1 MIDAIRELGKIIME
15 KENVNELNSL
25 LEDPNS
31 TGKYRVIF
39 TITFTKNTDNWYFE
53 DVEMEEYDKD
63 KNLKYLYRS
72 GPSNAPNYSPSAKL
86 TDIDRT
92 YPLKIKGWFKK
103 ILSKENLLND
113 EEKKFIEN
121 IYSLLEN
128 SENLIIEKIRKFREE
143 TPKKEGIFITLKFKE
158 NNTVKYLGDI
168 KVFENILIQ
177 TITEEENIKG
187 FNNGVCSIC
196 KEEKPV
202 IIGDGIYTF
211 FTIDKTGFI
220 SGGLKEENAWKNF
233 PICQTCKRNIEKGK
247 EYLETNLT
255 FKFAGLTYQLIPKF
269 IIGREFV
276 SSEVID
282 IFTNAS
288 KIFKL
293 KENVQKKYLGEENEI
308 LGYLKEYE
316 DYLTLNFLF
325 IQKMNKAERILSLIE
340 DVFPSHLK
348 QLFSVKEEV
357 DLLYNKDFT
366 FKTIWNFFSKSDQNK
381 RDADLKAYF
390 LDLSDRIF
398 KGKPVDFS
406 FVLKF
411 LMKRIR
417 TSFVNDDYF
426 NFTVLDA
433 IMIVSFLQ
441 KLDLINMEVF
451 NMEERIFSELFE
463 KFKPTFESPLKR
475 GLFLLGGLTQLLLN
489 TQYSRRESTPPFLKQ
504 LKGLKMDEKD
514 FKGLIPKI
522 QNKLYEYDAFDK
534 GKQKLAEEASYYLLI
549 AGNNWKM
556 SIDEMNFYFA
566 TGMNLINDITKII
579 YPEKKSSGEKQN

>member
-31 TGKYRVIF
+31 TGKYRVIV

-233 PICQTCKRNIEKGK
+233 PICQSCKRNIEKGK
-247 EYLETNLT
+247 AYLETNLT

-417 TSFVNDDYF
+417 TSFVN
-426 NFTVLDA
+426 
-433 IMIVSFLQ
+433 
-441 KLDLINMEVF
+441 
-451 NMEERIFSELFE
+451 
-463 KFKPTFESPLKR
+463 
-475 GLFLLGGLTQLLLN
+475 
-489 TQYSRRESTPPFLKQ
+489 
-504 LKGLKMDEKD
+504 
-514 FKGLIPKI
+514 
-522 QNKLYEYDAFDK
+522 
-534 GKQKLAEEASYYLLI
+534 
-549 AGNNWKM
+549 
-556 SIDEMNFYFA
+556 
-566 TGMNLINDITKII
+566 
-579 YPEKKSSGEKQN
+579 